1 MFKNIR
7 SKYIKQINYIFM
19 KIFIL
24 SLALLAFA
32 ACNKTPKTVQDTDTV
47 IETVDSNVDSTDD
60 SVNDT
65 IPIDGRQ

>member
-1 MFKNIR
+1 
-7 SKYIKQINYIFM
+7 M

-32 ACNKTPKTVQDTDTV
+32 ACNKTTKTVQDTDTV